1 MNYNRYLDLHLC
13 VSGNLPTVKDKQAA
27 KVADGRQTQAKMDR
41 KFFTHK
47 GVEYFYEFRGDMVDQ
62 TRYRSGK
69 GEGFTFDPDAMFAK
83 GNSRN
88 FDSVEITTADVSML
102 RLHNGD
108 ISDGLKQVRYIGCM
122 VAIEQLKKANTVYQN
137 LEGLVHW
144 ITDKTTTN
152 KLRINCHG
160 SGKSTGGFSMGYET
174 ELTVDELVN
183 ALALHG
189 LSREAKYQQN
199 LAGLAHNA
207 RWKLDSEV
215 TECEQCKRRFEKTW
229 YGSTTKHHCRRCG
242 GIFCD
247 KHTEKRT
254 DLRVA
259 LTGPNNLT
267 AKNVRQARVCDKC
280 FAEARDQ
287 DGIRDAA
294 GDELRYGLQTIALGL
309 CMGAR
314 ADDRFSPELI
324 DGAAGSLEAGSLAA
338 RLRNELNHRGFHG
351 IKITASNEVVGNS
364 EKTGLRGH
372 FGVAYPHTSMR
383 ENRAVDRVMKERL
396 RDQDEFEFP
405 AYIWGSQESLRKQ
418 YEQLPNPKPEPG
430 IIVQPGSKT
439 VYFGSVSLN
448 PSPPPTVRPRV
459 PAVASRAAAPRAA
472 VDPSVVARK
481 TLLQFFVEW
490 EFTSWHVDFFH
501 EYRKSGVGVPDTAC
515 IRLTAPPRVASIEN
529 RPNPPAAGPPHN
541 NVIRVTG
548 RQADIFKEI
557 KAYGVS

>member
-13 VSGNLPTVKDKQAA
+13 VSGHMSTVKQKQEA
-27 KVADGRQTQAKMDR
+27 KVAKGKQTQAKMNR
-41 KFFTHK
+41 KFFTQN

-69 GEGFTFDPDAMFAK
+69 SEGFTFDPDAMFAK

-88 FDSVEITTADVSML
+88 FEDVEITTADVSML

-122 VAIEQLKKANTVYQN
+122 VAIEQLQNANTLYAN

-160 SGKSTGGFSMGYET
+160 SGTSTGGFKMGET
-174 ELTVDELVN
+174 VLTAGELVN

-199 LAGLAHNA
+199 LSGLAHNA

-215 TECEQCKRRFEKTW
+215 TKCEFMGCTYKFEKSW
-229 YGSTTKHHCRRCG
+229 YGSSNKHHCRRCG

-324 DGAAGSLEAGSLAA
+324 DGVAGSLEAGSLAA
-338 RLRNELNHRGFHG
+338 RLRDELRHRGFHG

-364 EKTGLRGH
+364 EKTGLH
-372 FGVAYPHTSMR
+372 SQFGVTYPHTFMVQ
-383 ENRAVDRVMKERL
+383 NRAVDRVKAGGL
-396 RDQDEFEFP
+396 RSQDEFDFP

-418 YEQLPNPKPEPG
+418 YDQLPNPKPEPG

-448 PSPPPTVRPRV
+448 SSPPPTVRPRV
-459 PAVASRAAAPRAA
+459 PAVASRAAAPPAA
-472 VDPSVVARK
+472 MR
-481 TLLQFFVEW
+481 TLLTFYLKW
-490 EFTSWHVDFFH
+490 EFTSWHVDYFH
-501 EYRKSGVGVPDTAC
+501 EYSKSGVGVPDTAC
-515 IRLTAPPRVASIEN
+515 IRLTAPPRVSAIEN
-529 RPNPPAAGPPHN
+529 HPNPPTAGPPFN

-548 RQADIFKEI
+548 RRNDIFKEV